1 MKGGEKMYAV
11 EELSKVLKVLGDPTR
26 LTMLKQMEVGEQ
38 CACSF
43 VDCFDIS
50 QPAISRH
57 LKMLRQAG
65 LLLERRDK
73 QWIHYRLN
81 ETSPFYPLVTDLL
94 ANLETV
100 EPSCDCEPDCAM

>member
-1 MKGGEKMYAV
+1 MHSA
-11 EELSKVLKVLGDPTR
+11 EELSKVLKVLADPTR
-26 LTMLKQMEVGEQ
+26 LTMLKQMQDGEQ

-57 LKMLRQAG
+57 LKMMRQAG

-81 ETSPFYPLVTDLL
+81 ETSPFYSIVVGLL
-94 ANLETV
+94 GQVETLDA
-100 EPSCDCEPDCAM
+100 SCDCDAECAI

>member
-1 MKGGEKMYAV
+1 MHTV

-26 LTMLKQMEVGEQ
+26 LAMLKQMETDEQ

-81 ETSPFYPLVTDLL
+81 EASPFYPLVMELL
-94 ANLETV
+94 GQV
-100 EPSCDCEPDCAM
+100 ELHDPTGTSASTCNVKSS

>member
-1 MKGGEKMYAV
+1 MHTV
-11 EELSKVLKVLGDPTR
+11 EELSKVLKVLADPTR
-26 LTMLKQMEVGEQ
+26 LTMLKQMQDGEQ

-57 LKMLRQAG
+57 LKMMRQAG

-81 ETSPFYPLVTDLL
+81 ETSPFYSIVIDV
-94 ANLETV
+94 LEQV
-100 EPSCDCEPDCAM
+100 EIPDVSCDCDTECAI

>member
-1 MKGGEKMYAV
+1 MHTV
-11 EELSKVLKVLGDPTR
+11 DDLSKVLKVLADPTR
-26 LTMLKQMEVGEQ
+26 LTMLKQMQSGEQ

-57 LKMLRQAG
+57 LKMMRQAG

-81 ETSPFYPLVTDLL
+81 ETSPFYSIVVDLL
-94 ANLETV
+94 DQI
-100 EPSCDCEPDCAM
+100 EPIDTTCDCDTECAI

>member
-81 ETSPFYPLVTDLL
+81 ETSPFYPLVMELL

-100 EPSCDCEPDCAM
+100 GPSCDCEPDCAM

>member
-1 MKGGEKMYAV
+1 MHTA
-11 EELSKVLKVLGDPTR
+11 EELSKVLKVLADSTR
-26 LTMLKQMEVGEQ
+26 LTMLKQMQEGEQ

-57 LKMLRQAG
+57 LKMMRQAG

-81 ETSPFYPLVTDLL
+81 ETSPFYKIVVDLL
-94 ANLETV
+94 DHIESVDA
-100 EPSCDCEPDCAM
+100 SCDCETDCAI

>member
-1 MKGGEKMYAV
+1 MFQADEM
-11 EELSKVLKVLGDPTR
+11 SKVLKVLADPTR
-26 LTMLKQMEVGEQ
+26 LTMLKMMQPGEQ

-57 LKMLRQAG
+57 LKMMRQAG

-81 ETSPFYPLVTDLL
+81 ETSPFFEIVTDLL
-94 ANLETV
+94 NQV
-100 EPSCDCEPDCAM
+100 EPLQAACDCETDCAM

>member
-1 MKGGEKMYAV
+1 MHTVDG
-11 EELSKVLKVLGDPTR
+11 LSKVLKVLADPTR
-26 LTMLKQMEVGEQ
+26 LTMLKQMQDGEQ

-57 LKMLRQAG
+57 LKMMRQAG

-81 ETSPFYPLVTDLL
+81 ETSPFYSIVVDLL
-94 ANLETV
+94 GQV
-100 EPSCDCEPDCAM
+100 EMVEASCDCDADCAI

>member
-1 MKGGEKMYAV
+1 MHTV
-11 EELSKVLKVLGDPTR
+11 DDLSKVLKVLADPTR
-26 LTMLKQMEVGEQ
+26 LTMLKQMQDGEQ

-43 VDCFDIS
+43 VDCFAIS

-57 LKMLRQAG
+57 LKMMRQAG

-81 ETSPFYPLVTDLL
+81 ETSPFYSIVVDLL
-94 ANLETV
+94 GQV
-100 EPSCDCEPDCAM
+100 EMVEASCDCDADCAI

>member
-1 MKGGEKMYAV
+1 MHTA

-26 LTMLKQMEVGEQ
+26 LTMLKQMQDGEQ

-57 LKMLRQAG
+57 LKMMRQAG

-81 ETSPFYPLVTDLL
+81 ETSPFYAIVVELL
-94 ANLETV
+94 DNIETV
-100 EPSCDCEPDCAM
+100 DASCDCDAECAI

>member
-1 MKGGEKMYAV
+1 MHTVDDFTKI
-11 EELSKVLKVLGDPTR
+11 LKVLADSTR
-26 LTMLKQMEVGEQ
+26 LMMLKQMQAGEQ

-57 LKMLRQAG
+57 LKMMRQAG

-81 ETSPFYPLVTDLL
+81 ETSPFYSTVIELL
-94 ANLETV
+94 DKVEIAESHCECET
-100 EPSCDCEPDCAM
+100 DCAI

>member
-1 MKGGEKMYAV
+1 MHTV
-11 EELSKVLKVLGDPTR
+11 DDLSKVLKVLADPTR
-26 LTMLKQMEVGEQ
+26 LTMLKQMQLGEQ

-43 VDCFDIS
+43 VDCFEIS

-57 LKMLRQAG
+57 LKMMRQAG

-81 ETSPFYPLVTDLL
+81 EMSPFYAIVVGLL
-94 ANLETV
+94 DQV
-100 EPSCDCEPDCAM
+100 EQPKTTCDCDTDCAI

>member
-1 MKGGEKMYAV
+1 MHTA
-11 EELSKVLKVLGDPTR
+11 EELSKVLKVLADPTR
-26 LTMLKQMEVGEQ
+26 LTMLKQMQDGEQ

-57 LKMLRQAG
+57 LKMMRQAG

-81 ETSPFYPLVTDLL
+81 EASPFYSIVVDLL
-94 ANLETV
+94 GQV
-100 EPSCDCEPDCAM
+100 EMIDASCDCDAECAI

>member
-1 MKGGEKMYAV
+1 MTMHTV
-11 EELSKVLKVLGDPTR
+11 DDLSKVLKVLADPTR
-26 LTMLKQMEVGEQ
+26 LTMLKQMQGGEQ

-57 LKMLRQAG
+57 LKMMRQAG

-81 ETSPFYPLVTDLL
+81 ETSPFYKIVVDLL
-94 ANLETV
+94 GNIETV
-100 EPSCDCEPDCAM
+100 DASCDCETDCAI

>member
-1 MKGGEKMYAV
+1 MHTV
-11 EELSKVLKVLGDPTR
+11 DDLSKVLKVLADPTR
-26 LTMLKQMEVGEQ
+26 LTMLKQMQSGEQ

-57 LKMLRQAG
+57 LKMMRQAG

-81 ETSPFYPLVTDLL
+81 ETSPFYSIVVDLL
-94 ANLETV
+94 DQI
-100 EPSCDCEPDCAM
+100 EPIDTTCDCDAECAI

>member
-1 MKGGEKMYAV
+1 MHTA

-26 LTMLKQMEVGEQ
+26 LTMLKQMQDGEQ

-57 LKMLRQAG
+57 LKMMRQAG

-81 ETSPFYPLVTDLL
+81 ETSPFYTTLVGLL
-94 ANLETV
+94 DKVETV
-100 EPSCDCEPDCAM
+100 DASCDCDADCAI

>member
-1 MKGGEKMYAV
+1 MHKA

-26 LTMLKQMEVGEQ
+26 LSMLKQLEAGEQ

-43 VDCFDIS
+43 VDCFPIS

-57 LKMLRQAG
+57 LKTMRQAG
-65 LLLERRDK
+65 IISERRDK

-81 ETSPFYPLVTDLL
+81 ESSPYHGVVLGVLAELAAPSTCGCDTSG
-94 ANLETV
+94 
-100 EPSCDCEPDCAM
+100 SCGDGFKHP

>member
-1 MKGGEKMYAV
+1 MHTM

-26 LTMLKQMEVGEQ
+26 LEMLKQMETGEQ

-81 ETSPFYPLVTDLL
+81 ETSPFYPLVIDLL
-94 ANLETV
+94 RRV
-100 EPSCDCEPDCAM
+100 EVTEAHCDCDTTCTI

>member
-1 MKGGEKMYAV
+1 MHTV
-11 EELSKVLKVLGDPTR
+11 EDLSKVLKVLADPTR
-26 LTMLKQMEVGEQ
+26 LTMLKQMQEGEQ

-57 LKMLRQAG
+57 LKMMRQAG

-81 ETSPFYPLVTDLL
+81 ETSPFYTIVVDLL
-94 ANLETV
+94 DKIEMVDA
-100 EPSCDCEPDCAM
+100 SCGCDTDCAI

>member
-1 MKGGEKMYAV
+1 MFQADEM
-11 EELSKVLKVLGDPTR
+11 SKVLKVLADPTR
-26 LTMLKQMEVGEQ
+26 LTMLKMMQPGEQ

-57 LKMLRQAG
+57 LKMMRQAG

-81 ETSPFYPLVTDLL
+81 DTSPFYGMMNDLL
-94 ANLETV
+94 DQVDMAQPV
-100 EPSCDCEPDCAM
+100 CDCESNCTI

>member
-1 MKGGEKMYAV
+1 MHTIDD
-11 EELSKVLKVLGDPTR
+11 LSKVLKVLADPTR
-26 LTMLKQMEVGEQ
+26 LTMLKQMQDGEQ

-57 LKMLRQAG
+57 LKMMRQAG

-81 ETSPFYPLVTDLL
+81 ETSPFYSIVVDLL
-94 ANLETV
+94 GQV
-100 EPSCDCEPDCAM
+100 EMVDASCDCDAECAI

>member
-1 MKGGEKMYAV
+1 MHTIDD
-11 EELSKVLKVLGDPTR
+11 LSKVLKVLADPTR
-26 LTMLKQMEVGEQ
+26 LTMLKQMQGGEQ

-57 LKMLRQAG
+57 LKMMRQAG

-81 ETSPFYPLVTDLL
+81 ETSPFYSIVVDLL
-94 ANLETV
+94 AQV
-100 EPSCDCEPDCAM
+100 EMVDASCDCDAECAI

>member
-1 MKGGEKMYAV
+1 MHTA
-11 EELSKVLKVLGDPTR
+11 EELSKVLKVLADPTR
-26 LTMLKQMEVGEQ
+26 LTMLKQMQGGEQ

-57 LKMLRQAG
+57 LKMMRQAG

-81 ETSPFYPLVTDLL
+81 ETSSFYAIVVSLL
-94 ANLETV
+94 DQV
-100 EPSCDCEPDCAM
+100 ELPESACDCDTDCAI

>member
-1 MKGGEKMYAV
+1 MHTA
-11 EELSKVLKVLGDPTR
+11 EELSKVLKVLGDATR
-26 LTMLKQMEVGEQ
+26 LTMLKQMQDGEQ

-57 LKMLRQAG
+57 LKMMRQAG

-81 ETSPFYPLVTDLL
+81 ETSPFYPIVIELL
-94 ANLETV
+94 NNVETYV
-100 EPSCDCEPDCAM
+100 ADCGCETDCAI

>member
-1 MKGGEKMYAV
+1 MHTV
-11 EELSKVLKVLGDPTR
+11 DDLSKVLKVLADPTR
-26 LTMLKQMEVGEQ
+26 LTMLKQMQAGEQ

-57 LKMLRQAG
+57 LKMMRQAG

-81 ETSPFYPLVTDLL
+81 ETSPFYAIVVELL
-94 ANLETV
+94 DNIETV
-100 EPSCDCEPDCAM
+100 DASCDCDAECAI

>member
-1 MKGGEKMYAV
+1 MHTA
-11 EELSKVLKVLGDPTR
+11 EEISKVFKVLGDPTR
-26 LTMLKQMEVGEQ
+26 LTMLKRMERGEQ

-43 VDCFDIS
+43 VDCFPIS

-57 LKMLRQAG
+57 LKTMREAG

-81 ETSPFYPLVTDLL
+81 ESSPYYELVRHVLSTVIDPD
-94 ANLETV
+94 ATCACETT
-100 EPSCDCEPDCAM
+100 CD

>member
-1 MKGGEKMYAV
+1 MHTV
-11 EELSKVLKVLGDPTR
+11 DDLSKVLKVLADPTR
-26 LTMLKQMEVGEQ
+26 LTMLKQMQSGEQ

-57 LKMLRQAG
+57 LKMMRQAG

-81 ETSPFYPLVTDLL
+81 ETSPFYSIVVDLL
-94 ANLETV
+94 DQIEQIDTT
-100 EPSCDCEPDCAM
+100 CDCDTECAI

>member
-1 MKGGEKMYAV
+1 MYTV
-11 EELSKVLKVLGDPTR
+11 DNLSKVLKVLGDPTR
-26 LTMLKQMEVGEQ
+26 LTMLKQMEAGEQ

-81 ETSPFYPLVTDLL
+81 ETSPFYPLVMDLL
-94 ANLETV
+94 NQTETA
-100 EPSCDCEPDCAM
+100 EAACDCDTECAI

>member
-1 MKGGEKMYAV
+1 MHTV
-11 EELSKVLKVLGDPTR
+11 EDLSKVLKVLADPTR
-26 LTMLKQMEVGEQ
+26 LTMLKQMQDGEQ

-57 LKMLRQAG
+57 LKMMRQAG

-81 ETSPFYPLVTDLL
+81 ETSLFYSIVVDLL
-94 ANLETV
+94 GQV
-100 EPSCDCEPDCAM
+100 EMVDASCDCDADCAI

>member
-1 MKGGEKMYAV
+1 MYAV
-11 EELSKVLKVLGDPTR
+11 EELSKVLKVLGDSTR
-26 LTMLKQMEVGEQ
+26 LTMLKQMEAGEQ

-94 ANLETV
+94 KQV
-100 EPSCDCEPDCAM
+100 ELTEAACACDVSCDT